1 MKKLIVISL
10 IVILFISCNQ
20 NSVLSDDDYIEANE
34 SELMG
39 NSTTENSDEQDTYV
53 QEIHLPVPPEIN
65 AEMSENRRK
74 KLFNNG
80 NCRQDKLDYMEACD
94 YRNYDVKN
102 YAMKVVKNNAGNFNI
117 GQVCDIFD
125 EAQNKWTYT
134 NDPMQRTYE
143 NDYRQ
148 KASNV
153 ISNGFYGDCDDFAVV
168 VCAMIL
174 SIGGEARINDA
185 WGDDSGHAFTE
196 LNLGKLSDDEY
207 LNISKYITKR
217 YNLPDDFDLSTR
229 VDYYGNFWLN
239 LDWFA
244 DDNTGKRH
252 PASTYFKFNRGVSY
266 YILQGFCE
274 RF

>member
-1 MKKLIVISL
+1 MKKLIVSYLVVVSL
-10 IVILFISCNQ
+10 ISCSQGSVQ
-20 NSVLSDDDYIEANE
+20 NDDSVQIERE
-34 SELMG
+34 QG
-39 NSTTENSDEQDTYV
+39 NLTTEYSSEQDV
-53 QEIHLPVPPEIN
+53 QEVNLPAPPEIN

-80 NCRQDKLDYMEACD
+80 NCRQDKLAYMDACD
-94 YRNYDVKN
+94 YMNYDVKN
-102 YAMKVVKNNAGNFNI
+102 YAMKVVENNAGNFNI

-134 NDPMQRTYE
+134 NDPIKGENGRT
-143 NDYRQ
+143 DYFQ

-185 WGDDSGHAFTE
+185 WGDDGGGHAFTE

-207 LNISKYITKR
+207 LNISEYITKR
-217 YNLPDDFDLSTR
+217 YNLPDFDLSTR
-229 VDYYGNFWLN
+229 VDDYGNFWLN

-244 DDNTGKRH
+244 DNKTGKKH
-252 PASTYFKFNRGVSY
+252 PAATYFNFNRGVSY